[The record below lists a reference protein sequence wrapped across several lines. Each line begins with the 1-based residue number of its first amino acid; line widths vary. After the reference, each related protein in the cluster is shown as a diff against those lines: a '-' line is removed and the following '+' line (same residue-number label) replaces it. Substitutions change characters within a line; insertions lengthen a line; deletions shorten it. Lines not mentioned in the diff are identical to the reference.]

1 MQSNVK
7 TDFNANVTIPEIQ
20 ETSIIH
26 PFGVIIGNCP
36 WPTWEIVTF
45 SKIASQVGHYDNP
58 WLILYKYID
67 AVNENC
73 VKNMLPKWEIMSF
86 EL

>member
-1 MQSNVK
+1 MAFQ
-7 TDFNANVTIPEIQ
+7 I
-20 ETSIIH
+20 
-26 PFGVIIGNCP
+26 
-36 WPTWEIVTF
+36 PTWEIVTF
-45 SKIASQVGHYDNP
+45 SKNASQVGHYDNP
-58 WLILYKYID
+58 WLIFSKYID